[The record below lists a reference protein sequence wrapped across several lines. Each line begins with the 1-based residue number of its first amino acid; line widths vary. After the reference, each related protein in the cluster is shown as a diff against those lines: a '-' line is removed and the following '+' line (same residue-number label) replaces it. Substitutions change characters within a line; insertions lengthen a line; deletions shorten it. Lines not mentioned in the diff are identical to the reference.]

1 MQIVGDLGHSL
12 SHVVDVGFQAQVLL
26 HFLAKFYNISF
37 CRQNLLDVADTF
49 ILNFECLI
57 YTLEGKLNDILD
69 VGPLRIGL

>member
-37 CRQNLLDVADTF
+37 CRQNLLDVADTL
-49 ILNFECLI
+49 ILNFECLKNSD
-57 YTLEGKLNDILD
+57 THREAAEAFSIL
-69 VGPLRIGL
+69 